1 MSKPC
6 HFFFQNQN
14 ETQIF
19 TISEPNIMKKSK
31 YQQYFHYFI
40 ICILGPY
47 AFWFSFQQ
55 NIVTILTNAV
65 FTGAA
70 LRGEALIR
78 GRCLF
83 LCGYPKVRRLLEGGA
98 YLRSGA
104 YQRKH
109 GISPLYSQRF
119 DRYNSHFQGQDVLIS
134 FKNEIFTKMCFLQIH
149 VARLNMHV
157 GKSNED

>member
-19 TISEPNIMKKSK
+19 TTNESNIMKKSK
-31 YQQYFHYFI
+31 YQQYFHY
-40 ICILGPY
+40 ILVQLLVI
-47 AFWFSFQQ
+47 AM
-55 NIVTILTNAV
+55 IVTILTNAV

-70 LRGEALIR
+70 LRGEVFIR

-83 LCGYPKVRRLLEGGA
+83 LCGYPKVRCLLEGGA
-98 YLRSGA
+98 YLRSSA

-109 GISPLYSQRF
+109 GISPLYPQRF
-119 DRYNSHFQGQDVLIS
+119 DRYKSHFQEQDVLIS
-134 FKNEIFTKMCFLQIH
+134 FENEIFTKMCFLQIH
-149 VARLNMHV
+149 VAR
-157 GKSNED
+157 